1 MKRRQLVLSGAAT
14 AASALVAYPH
24 LALAQSATASGFPKS
39 GSTLKYIVPF
49 PPGGL
54 TDSMA
59 RTVAQ
64 KLTEAWKVSV
74 VVENKAGNHTIGN
87 WSILG
92 HRQNDIFQK
101 TLILV

>member
-1 MKRRQLVLSGAAT
+1 MKRRHLVLSGAA
-14 AASALVAYPH
+14 SAGATLVGYPS
-24 LALAQSATASGFPKS
+24 LAGAQSVPSTSGFPKL
-39 GSTLKYIVPF
+39 GSSLKYIVPF

-74 VVENKAGNHTIGN
+74 VVENKAGGNAQIGAEQVAK
-87 WSILG
+87 STPDGSSLLAI
-92 HRQNDIFQK
+92 
-101 TLILV
+101 T